1 MYNNLMLMIIIVLV
15 FFLLYS
21 FFDGDVNDL
30 DFGDEVEYI
39 VIRKSVKFSVENI
52 RKVLKGIVV
61 LEVSVIIN
69 SD

>member
-1 MYNNLMLMIIIVLV
+1 MYNNLLLVIIIVLV

-21 FFDGDVNDL
+21 SFDGDVNDL

-61 LEVSVIIN
+61 LEVSVFFFI
-69 SD
+69 

>member
-1 MYNNLMLMIIIVLV
+1 MYNNLLLVIIIVLV

-61 LEVSVIIN
+61 LEVSVFFFI
-69 SD
+69 

>member
-1 MYNNLMLMIIIVLV
+1 MNNNLMLMIIIVFV

-61 LEVSVIIN
+61 LEVSVFFFI
-69 SD
+69 